1 MPPGSAAL
9 RLKNSNAS
17 LLSKLGISARATG
30 KNLGVLRH
38 NPARYKLLVEMR
50 NLAYQDHIWAIR
62 YDKLRQRDAEKVVQ
76 ALLGQ
81 WGS

>member
-1 MPPGSAAL
+1 L
-9 RLKNSNAS
+9 
-17 LLSKLGISARATG
+17 
-30 KNLGVLRH
+30 
-38 NPARYKLLVEMR
+38 R

-62 YDKLRQRDAEKVVQ
+62 YDKLRQRDAKKVVQ